1 MGALGLFKREGVL
14 AASVDDASGQFQSLV
29 RRLETSLDDMRLQAE
44 IYNLLEGLL
53 PQFQMTRSRAE
64 QVEYRQLV
72 ALTPNSDLLP
82 DRKEI
87 FEQVRAALRHYWGGS
102 GISQSNLLNLQ
113 SVRRRMRADE
123 DTPVKALRKQL
134 AEAIDE
140 LKPQGE
146 RNMLSPEW
154 TLYNIL
160 QLRFLENRRVR
171 DVARRLSMSEADLY
185 RKQRVAIEAVT
196 DLIIQREQELRG

>member
-1 MGALGLFKREGVL
+1 MIPMGMYLALV
-14 AASVDDASGQFQSLV
+14 S
-29 RRLETSLDDMRLQAE
+29 RLETSLDDMRLQAE

-72 ALTPNSDLLP
+72 ALTPNIDTTL
-82 DRKEI
+82 DRQEL

-102 GISQSNLLNLQ
+102 GITQSNLLNLNIVT
-113 SVRRRMRADE
+113 SIVLSDE
-123 DTPVKALRKQL
+123 ETPVNALRKQL
-134 AEAIDE
+134 ADAIDE

-146 RNMLSPEW
+146 RSLMSPEW

-171 DVARRLSMSEADLY
+171 EVARRLSMSEADLY

-196 DLIIQREQELRG
+196 DLILQQEREALS